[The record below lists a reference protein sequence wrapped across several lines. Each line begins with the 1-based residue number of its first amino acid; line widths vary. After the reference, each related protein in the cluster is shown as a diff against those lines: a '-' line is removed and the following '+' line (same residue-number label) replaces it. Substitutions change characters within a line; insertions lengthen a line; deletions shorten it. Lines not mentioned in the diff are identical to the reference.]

1 MAKKA
6 EELGAD
12 AIVCTNTIGPGLIID
27 TRTGIPKL
35 GVKNGAGGVSGKAI
49 FPIAL
54 RCVYELSRSVQI
66 PIVGVGGICGHDE
79 VLQMMMVGASAVQ
92 LYTYPALRGPAI
104 FKSIV
109 HGLQQYMDSNPDI
122 QHITDVVGLSH
133 NKRTNHQFSAP
144 RPVVLSEKC
153 TGCKNCSL
161 SCAFQAIDFN
171 DGDGGCKKAHISSNC
186 VSCNACIGVCEKN
199 AIHTTYS

>member
-66 PIVGVGGICGHDE
+66 PIVGVGYFATRNLSFKPRNRRYIFTRYSGI
-79 VLQMMMVGASAVQ
+79 
-92 LYTYPALRGPAI
+92 R
-104 FKSIV
+104 
-109 HGLQQYMDSNPDI
+109 
-122 QHITDVVGLSH
+122 
-133 NKRTNHQFSAP
+133 
-144 RPVVLSEKC
+144 
-153 TGCKNCSL
+153 
-161 SCAFQAIDFN
+161 
-171 DGDGGCKKAHISSNC
+171 
-186 VSCNACIGVCEKN
+186 
-199 AIHTTYS
+199 